1 MEPGSVVLSGPH
13 VVMLGAIEGVVAYMG
28 ALWSGSSPLDVAGV
42 LEVGDCYGEFR
53 NFRGVGVCSV
63 GHVLFICSYICLLL
77 LVGDSLGAVVL
88 SVGAVEAQVVAVEVA
103 VESRWG
109 EFVG

>member
-1 MEPGSVVLSGPH
+1 MVVVGDLVVEPGSVALSGPQ
-13 VVMLGAIEGVVAYMG
+13 VIVDVG
-28 ALWSGSSPLDVAGV
+28 ALWSAASPLDVAGV
-42 LEVGDCYGEFR
+42 SEVGDCCGEFG
-53 NFRGVGVCSV
+53 NFRGVGVCGV

-103 VESRWG
+103 V
-109 EFVG
+109 